1 VVTDTVTNPGG
12 EDGGTSFTQYYLGPF
27 TTKNSARLLSGN
39 RAVPAL
45 PAGSSS
51 QASVTV
57 TIPSTMPV
65 GNYYLLACADDT
77 GLVPETSES
86 NNCAASSSKIQ
97 VGP

>member
-1 VVTDTVTNPGG
+1 
-12 EDGGTSFTQYYLGPF
+12 
-27 TTKNSARLLSGN
+27 
-39 RAVPAL
+39 
-45 PAGSSS
+45 
-51 QASVTV
+51 
-57 TIPSTMPV
+57 V